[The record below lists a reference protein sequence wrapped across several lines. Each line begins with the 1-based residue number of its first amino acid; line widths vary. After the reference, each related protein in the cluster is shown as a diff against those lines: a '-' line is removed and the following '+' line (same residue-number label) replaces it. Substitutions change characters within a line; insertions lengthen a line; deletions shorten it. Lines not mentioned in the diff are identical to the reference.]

1 MENRKSSRVSVATQC
16 KARFQLGGQR
26 YNNITVS
33 NLGQDGCCLSGTK
46 KDLDTISEKGM
57 LENLELIHPALPKE
71 GIKGQVVWV
80 HRLGQGVE
88 TGVHFLN
95 PKGSYARDL
104 GKYVSTLAAPES
116 YGDTSEWPPIPD

>member
-1 MENRKSSRVSVATQC
+1 MENRRSSRVSVETQC
-16 KARFQLGGQR
+16 KARFQLGEHR

-33 NLGQDGCCLSGTK
+33 NLGQDGCCLTGSR
-46 KDLDTISEKGM
+46 KDLETINERGM

-80 HRLGQGVE
+80 HRLDQGVE

-95 PKGSYARDL
+95 PKGSFVRDV
-104 GKYVSTLAAPES
+104 GKYVSTMAAPES
-116 YGDTSEWPPIPD
+116 YGAGEEWPPIPD